1 MAKTNFTQA
10 DLDRMG
16 MVQNKDGTFQK
27 AKSKPQPRELEKAK
41 GDVLFYELSEKE
53 IREKVLGVPQ
63 IDISNYDKTTA
74 SGFLERIEQPTYRV
88 VKLTL
93 FGEPMPK
100 QSVRS
105 FIRGNKIMH
114 YQPKEMA
121 ERTANYIKQIKEQLP
136 KDFVPFSEIVF
147 VTKLHFVFAPLKAF
161 HKVKGKMDAI
171 RNGEV
176 FYKTTKPDMPDNL
189 KKLVNDSMSGLVFVD
204 DALIVGEDN
213 VRKYYGVG
221 GCIIIEMKGR

>member
-27 AKSKPQPRELEKAK
+27 AKSKPQPRELAETIINDNLPVVMRKSH
-41 GDVLFYELSEKE
+41 ELTGNVYTEHIKSIFKQT
-53 IREKVLGVPQ
+53 GQ
-63 IDISNYDKTTA
+63 IIFNSTEENN
-74 SGFLERIEQPTYRV
+74 GYRT

-121 ERTANYIKQIKEQLP
+121 ERKYRLP
-136 KDFVPFSEIVF
+136 
-147 VTKLHFVFAPLKAF
+147 
-161 HKVKGKMDAI
+161 
-171 RNGEV
+171 N
-176 FYKTTKPDMPDNL
+176 
-189 KKLVNDSMSGLVFVD
+189 
-204 DALIVGEDN
+204 
-213 VRKYYGVG
+213 
-221 GCIIIEMKGR
+221 